1 MAFLRNKRRKKR
13 KTAYHYASQKKRYR
27 RLPLALLLVG
37 VAAFLYGAVRLGG
50 YIASSIQAKQ
60 VSQQVNALYEEAPE
74 ETAAP
79 VQEVYLADD
88 EPEEAEAALLDTYQY
103 IAPLRRQKLDSL
115 WQQNNDLVAWLT
127 IDGVV
132 SQPVVYRDNSY
143 YINHD
148 FYGKKSSAGTLF
160 LDELS
165 PLAAETQNLLIH
177 GHNMKDGSMFAMLT
191 HYKSADF
198 AAQHTIAT
206 LDTLYRTDTYVLI
219 AVLPLET
226 VEEEDGQTYLNGD
239 ALYFYS
245 NPRFYSE
252 EAFETYK
259 TRLYAASAY
268 HSALDLNASDAL
280 LSLST
285 CVSGSNGRIMTVFR
299 RLRDGEN
306 AGTLQST
313 ATPNN

>member
-1 MAFLRNKRRKKR
+1 MAFLPIRRKKKR
-13 KTAYHYASQKKRYR
+13 KTAYYYDPQTKKHRW
-27 RLPLALLLVG
+27 LQLALLFVG
-37 VAAFLYGAVRLGG
+37 LAVFVYGAVRLGE
-50 YIASSIQAKQ
+50 YIASSIQVKQ
-60 VSQQVNALYEEAPE
+60 VSQQVTALYEEAPE
-74 ETAAP
+74 ETTAP
-79 VQEVYLADD
+79 VQEVYLADN
-88 EPEEAEAALLDTYQY
+88 EPEAAEATLLDTYQY

-148 FYGKKSSAGTLF
+148 FYGKKSSAGMLF

-219 AVLPLET
+219 AVLSLET
-226 VEEEDGQTYLNGD
+226 MDEEDGQTYLNGD

-252 EAFETYK
+252 EAFENYK
-259 TRLYAASAY
+259 TRLYAASTY
-268 HSALDLNASDAL
+268 HSTFDLNASDAL

-285 CVSGSNGRIMTVFR
+285 CISGSHGRIMTIFR

-306 AGTLQST
+306 INTL
-313 ATPNN
+313 